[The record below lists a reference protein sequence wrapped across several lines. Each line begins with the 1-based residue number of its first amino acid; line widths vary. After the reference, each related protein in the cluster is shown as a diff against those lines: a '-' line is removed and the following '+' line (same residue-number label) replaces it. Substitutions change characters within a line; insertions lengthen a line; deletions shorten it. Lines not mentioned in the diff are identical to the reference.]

1 MAAAGRR
8 RNGSGGEFSP
18 ARNPN
23 RACAFP
29 LRSIVA
35 SGGLNHMEIANDIR
49 KHARKIAIGE
59 PRSAAWM
66 QSLSETA
73 ETLPPTP
80 LRRVEKDGLDI
91 TMAWAV
97 IGIFTILGLGA
108 VYLMSLIL
116 IPITLAVV
124 VGMILGMVAE
134 KLSKVGVPPLAIAF
148 LLSGGVALVIFL
160 LVNSLAGPLA
170 SLADRAPA
178 FAEGMISRI
187 MPYLERIEWLH
198 ITPASFESGP
208 MSIGALLENT
218 GNVLHVVT
226 TNLTPAL
233 VQGLIFFA
241 ALLLFLAGRV
251 NLRKAIILG
260 FRTRPQRLAAIR
272 VINAVEQVLG
282 FYFATASLIYMALGV
297 VMTVIAYAGGLSMPV
312 LWGFFAFLS
321 SFIPYLGIA
330 LMTLSVAV
338 AGIVTHDAILI
349 GLMPAAAFFTVHLVM
364 ENLIFPA
371 VMGRRLEINAF
382 IVFLAIIFWTWMW
395 GAVGAMLALPLSL
408 IVMTIVEELFFEE
421 KPQPQLPK

>member
-1 MAAAGRR
+1 
-8 RNGSGGEFSP
+8 
-18 ARNPN
+18 
-23 RACAFP
+23 
-29 LRSIVA
+29 
-35 SGGLNHMEIANDIR
+35 MEIANGIR
-49 KHARKIAIGE
+49 KHARKITIGE
-59 PRSAAWM
+59 HRTSAWM
-66 QSLSETA
+66 QSLTETA
-73 ETLPPTP
+73 DTLPPAP
-80 LRRVEKDGLDI
+80 VRRVEKDGLDVS
-91 TMAWAV
+91 MAWAV

-134 KLSKVGVPPLAIAF
+134 KLSKVGVPRLAIAF
-148 LLSGGVALVIFL
+148 LLSGAVALVIFL
-160 LVNSLAGPLA
+160 LINSLADPLTT
-170 SLADRAPA
+170 LANEAPS
-178 FAEGMISRI
+178 FAERTMNGI

-198 ITPASFESGP
+198 ITPATFESGP
-208 MSIGALLENT
+208 MSIGSLIENT

-251 NLRKAIILG
+251 NLRKTIILG

-297 VMTVIAYAGGLSMPV
+297 IMTIIAYAGGLSMPV

-330 LMTLSVAV
+330 LMTFSIAV
-338 AGIVTHDAILI
+338 AGIITHDGIII
-349 GLMPAAAFFTVHLVM
+349 GLVPAAAFFAVHLVM

-371 VMGRRLEINAF
+371 VMGRRLEINPF
-382 IVFLAIIFWTWMW
+382 IVFVAIIFWTWMW

-408 IVMTIVEELFFEE
+408 IVMTIAEELFFEE
-421 KPQPQLPK
+421 KSQPQLPK

>member
-1 MAAAGRR
+1 
-8 RNGSGGEFSP
+8 
-18 ARNPN
+18 
-23 RACAFP
+23 
-29 LRSIVA
+29 
-35 SGGLNHMEIANDIR
+35 
-49 KHARKIAIGE
+49 
-59 PRSAAWM
+59 
-66 QSLSETA
+66 
-73 ETLPPTP
+73 
-80 LRRVEKDGLDI
+80 
-91 TMAWAV
+91 
-97 IGIFTILGLGA
+97 
-108 VYLMSLIL
+108 
-116 IPITLAVV
+116 
-124 VGMILGMVAE
+124 
-134 KLSKVGVPPLAIAF
+134 
-148 LLSGGVALVIFL
+148 
-160 LVNSLAGPLA
+160 
-170 SLADRAPA
+170 
-178 FAEGMISRI
+178 
-187 MPYLERIEWLH
+187 
-198 ITPASFESGP
+198 
-208 MSIGALLENT
+208 
-218 GNVLHVVT
+218 
-226 TNLTPAL
+226 

-408 IVMTIVEELFFEE
+408 IVMTIAEELFFEE